1 MRKKIVRLV
10 LTSFFSIGFTMFAA
24 MQNMSAA
31 AEGYSKFYVGT
42 YTGDGPND
50 SRGIY
55 VVDFDSETGKCGEP
69 RLAGETTNP
78 SFLTVDAAGKRLYS
92 VAETRSSAGRSG
104 ASVIGW
110 NVQTDGS
117 LQEIGRAATSG
128 DGPCFVSLSH
138 DETLAGVANY
148 GGGSVALFTV
158 NSDGAPQLAD
168 AVQHNGSS
176 ANPQR
181 QGEPHAHA
189 FQFSPDGKRAYAS
202 DLGTDELVVYDITA
216 DKKLVRNDK
225 LTFKLTP
232 GHGPR
237 HFAFSADNRF
247 VLVIEELG
255 SMLTVLAI
263 GNDGMK
269 MVDEVSTLPAN
280 FSGVNSTAEVQF
292 HPNGK
297 FVYGS
302 NRGHDSLAIFA
313 FDAKTGKLASVGHVK
328 TGGET
333 PRNFRFSP
341 DGRWL
346 IAANQSTDNLVVF
359 KVGDDGVP
367 VPTGEEARVSKPV
380 CVKFAK

>member
-1 MRKKIVRLV
+1 MRNKIVRLV
-10 LTSFFSIGFTMFAA
+10 LTSFFSIGFTMFAS

-92 VAETRSSAGRSG
+92 VAETRSSARRSG

-158 NSDGAPQLAD
+158 NSDGTPQLGA
-168 AVQHNGSS
+168 AAPRRRRVR
-176 ANPQR
+176 R
-181 QGEPHAHA
+181 QGRRPRPARGRRRSGGAVAHRRRGA
-189 FQFSPDGKRAYAS
+189 GVVSPRTVGR
-202 DLGTDELVVYDITA
+202 GT
-216 DKKLVRNDK
+216 
-225 LTFKLTP
+225 
-232 GHGPR
+232 
-237 HFAFSADNRF
+237 
-247 VLVIEELG
+247 
-255 SMLTVLAI
+255 
-263 GNDGMK
+263 
-269 MVDEVSTLPAN
+269 
-280 FSGVNSTAEVQF
+280 
-292 HPNGK
+292 
-297 FVYGS
+297 
-302 NRGHDSLAIFA
+302 
-313 FDAKTGKLASVGHVK
+313 
-328 TGGET
+328 
-333 PRNFRFSP
+333 
-341 DGRWL
+341 
-346 IAANQSTDNLVVF
+346 
-359 KVGDDGVP
+359 
-367 VPTGEEARVSKPV
+367 
-380 CVKFAK
+380 